1 MSPFVFQVAVGG
13 LLLAILLGL
22 WRLALGPTVLD
33 RIVAFDVVTV
43 SVVGLMGL
51 LSLWW
56 RTTDYLELILV
67 FTLLGFVGTVA
78 LTQYLQ
84 KTLER
89 RETTVTEPSQGGP
102 KDEP

>member
-1 MSPFVFQVAVGG
+1 MNAWVFEVAVLG
-13 LLLAILLGL
+13 LVLAILLGL

-51 LSLWW
+51 LSLHW
-56 RTTDYLELILV
+56 RTTEYLELILV

-84 KTLER
+84 KTLGR
-89 RETTVTEPSQGGP
+89 CEPRDDTSLGGP
-102 KDEP
+102 GGQV